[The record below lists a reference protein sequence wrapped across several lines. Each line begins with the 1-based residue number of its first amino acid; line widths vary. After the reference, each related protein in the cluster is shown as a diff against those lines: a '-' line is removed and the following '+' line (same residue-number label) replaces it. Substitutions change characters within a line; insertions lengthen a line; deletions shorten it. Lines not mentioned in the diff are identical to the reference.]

1 MKLSSACIA
10 ITASLLVVRDTSAFS
25 TPIAKFKQASII
37 KLSAAAN
44 SDTYLSGLA
53 KDGSKGATA
62 VAVPPTPTEAATE
75 EKTAKVKAA
84 SIPGLVV
91 LEKGEEEEAVEEKA
105 FRVQA
110 KSEDNVAVVETDPT
124 TDPRVRV
131 QARYADEE
139 MSLAIPFLK
148 RPKALDGSHA
158 GDCGFDP
165 LGITQDNDL
174 YTMMEAEIRHSRL
187 AMLAVIGWPISEL
200 ISPNWLLQGPNHLAP
215 SVLNGVS
222 PITFV
227 TITAI
232 FAAFGFLEYK
242 TAFRRTN
249 TSKLGLKHQED
260 FKDVWKYGAPGDYDF
275 DPLDLYSKFGD
286 NALGRRA
293 MRELEVAH
301 GRAAM
306 IGITS
311 FALWEKLTGHPIV
324 ENSMFFHPNLLLPA
338 FAVLYFGFGFFYEV
352 ENDPKQE
359 TFFKVRM
366 TSEGEMRT
374 TRLKNWAGQ
383 VSEEGLVKGKE
394 LAETIADYTAKTIK
408 AGNSAQVTYENIRN
422 GYKDDV
428 MKNIK

>member
-1 MKLSSACIA
+1 M
-10 ITASLLVVRDTSAFS
+10 
-25 TPIAKFKQASII
+25 
-37 KLSAAAN
+37 
-44 SDTYLSGLA
+44 G
-53 KDGSKGATA
+53 
-62 VAVPPTPTEAATE
+62 
-75 EKTAKVKAA
+75 
-84 SIPGLVV
+84 
-91 LEKGEEEEAVEEKA
+91 
-105 FRVQA
+105 
-110 KSEDNVAVVETDPT
+110 
-124 TDPRVRV
+124 
-131 QARYADEE
+131 
-139 MSLAIPFLK
+139 
-148 RPKALDGSHA
+148 
-158 GDCGFDP
+158 
-165 LGITQDNDL
+165 
-174 YTMMEAEIRHSRL
+174 MEAEIRHSRL

-311 FALWEKLTGHPIV
+311 FAIWEALTGHPIV
-324 ENSMFFHPNLLLPA
+324 ENSMFFHPNLLLPVIGA
-338 FAVLYFGFGFFYEV
+338 AYLAFGFFYEIK
-352 ENDPKQE
+352 NDDQYLFQIE
-359 TFFKVRM
+359 E
-366 TSEGEMRT
+366 TSEGSVRIEGINN
-374 TRLKNWAGQ
+374 RLKRLADDG
-383 VSEEGLVKGKE
+383 VKYFGIASVKT
-394 LAETIADYTAKTIK
+394 AEYTKIAA
-408 AGNSAQVTYENIRN
+408 V
-422 GYKDDV
+422 
-428 MKNIK
+428 